1 MALESSRFQR
11 WTTEGQLLTVVMAFT
26 FLTCLYFWIF
36 VDPAL
41 RPDVLNQVLLA
52 VLGLWGTNLGYG
64 VKAKADREKS
74 EAKAKEEADF
84 QKRVEDAVAKRQNN
98 G

>member
-1 MALESSRFQR
+1 VADSRFAR
-11 WTTEGQLLTVVMAFT
+11 WVTEGQLLTLVMTIT
-26 FLTCLYFWIF
+26 FMTCLYFWIF

-41 RPDVLNQVLLA
+41 RPDVMNQVLLA

-64 VKAKADREKS
+64 VTQKNARAKE

-84 QKRVEDAVAKRQNN
+84 QRRVDEAVSKRRADH